1 MAQGEYQRALSYYKQ
16 SLQRRK
22 VGPHTIDSGGM
33 GLGGAN
39 GSPSPPGYVAV
50 TTYEE
55 AELKY
60 KEGKCYVE
68 LEDVPNAIRAMEAVP
83 PSLRPLQLNLLLG
96 KVHTSTGSKA
106 SAQRAY
112 RDALKQ
118 EPTALEAIGPLVA
131 LGVGATELKQL
142 ISGGTGTGS
151 NFALG
156 WVSDLIDGM
165 CSAQANDF
173 TLAARAF
180 GSLEAQFPSNLP
192 CLLHLGKVH
201 MSAGRLDDASYYF
214 TKARISDT
222 LNLDAMDDFALL
234 IKMRHAEGDSS
245 LLGEPTPPPPPDGSA
260 SSASQTACAAELNR
274 LAHDLT
280 SMHPVSRPEPWVTVA
295 LYQDAKGDP
304 DKALSFVNKAL
315 TCAPRHT
322 LAHALKGQLL
332 LARGQPDQAI
342 VSYFKA
348 KELRRDLSA
357 YKGLVEAYLAA
368 NKLREALIIAKEA
381 SSVLHASPGA
391 LTLLGQVLATPTTT
405 SADKERAVTLFRRAL
420 SLDPTCVEATRS
432 LALLH
437 AAEKR
442 WSEAA
447 EVLNTSLRCHNANAF
462 LHAQLADVLTSSGQ
476 HAEALAHYHTAMSLN
491 PNHTSAQAGLE
502 RLEKLMRGAPDEA
515 SENGDEDD
523 EDRSEEVSAEG
534 SGNTSQY
541 M

>member
-1 MAQGEYQRALSYYKQ
+1 
-16 SLQRRK
+16 
-22 VGPHTIDSGGM
+22 M

-39 GSPSPPGYVAV
+39 GSPSSPGYVAV
-50 TTYEE
+50 TTYKE

-131 LGVGATELKQL
+131 LGVGASELKQL
-142 ISGGTGTGS
+142 ISGGTGSGS
-151 NFALG
+151 NVALG
-156 WVSDLIDGM
+156 WVADYIDGL

-192 CLLHLGKVH
+192 CLLNLGKLH

-222 LNLDAMDDFALL
+222 LNLDSMDDFALL
-234 IKMRHAEGDSS
+234 IKQRHAEGDGS
-245 LLGEPTPPPPPDGSA
+245 LLGEPAPVPPPPEGTNASA
-260 SSASQTACAAELNR
+260 SRAACAAELNR

-280 SMHPVSRPEPWVTVA
+280 SVHPVTRPEPWVTVA

-304 DKALSFVNKAL
+304 DKALTFVNKAL

-332 LARGQPDQAI
+332 LARGQSDQAI

-391 LTLLGQVLATPTTT
+391 LTLLGQVLATPATTA
-405 SADKERAVTLFRRAL
+405 ADKERAVTLFRRAL
-420 SLDPTCVEATRS
+420 SLDPTCVDATRS

-442 WSEAA
+442 WAEAA
-447 EVLNTSLRCHNANAF
+447 DVLNASLRCHNASAF
-462 LHAQLADVLTSSGQ
+462 LHTQLADVLTSSGQ

-491 PNHTSAQAGLE
+491 PNYPNAQAGLD
-502 RLEKLMRGAPDEA
+502 RLEKLMRGGAEEG

-523 EDRSEEVSAEG
+523 EDRSEDVSAEG
-534 SGNTSQY
+534 SGGTSQY